1 MPDPEIPEV
10 PTDILNKEPVLIF
23 LNGIAAVANVILVA
37 LQALGVVD
45 FEGDQITALV
55 IAIQSVAALASLVI
69 RSAVVSPATNA
80 IEVKEALLT
89 PPPGTPPEFP

>member
-10 PTDILNKEPVLIF
+10 PNDILNREPVLIF
-23 LNGIAAVANVILVA
+23 LNGIAAAANLVFVA

-55 IAIQSVAALASLVI
+55 AAIQGLALFASLII
-69 RSAVVSPATNA
+69 RSAVVSPHTNA

-89 PPPGTPPEFP
+89 PPPV